1 MMKYLVILLIICT
14 NSFSQNIKVSNA
26 VEKEAIPYVN
36 IWSQTS
42 KIGTS
47 TDENGEFS
55 IENFKTNDSLIF
67 TAIGF
72 ETKKMILTENVKS
85 VYLTP
90 QVNHLKEV
98 VLSPKKVIKSKSKKI
113 KKAKYNVSSSEQNL
127 ITITAKFIPYKIE
140 YENTPFLSS
149 INLYTFSL
157 NPEAFILLH
166 FYNVD
171 ESGKPKDY
179 LVSENVLFRP
189 KKGSNLSK
197 IDISD
202 LKLEIPENG
211 LFIGIEV
218 PKIEHNRTKASKE
231 NYAEFKIKGYA
242 IYEPLFRM
250 SDAEEVKDTWNY
262 SNGEWKVNTY
272 LSLGIQLELT
282 N

>member
-1 MMKYLVILLIICT
+1 MKYLVILLIICT
-14 NSFSQNIKVSNA
+14 NSFSQNIKVFNT
-26 VEKEAIPYVN
+26 VEKDAIPYVN

-47 TDENGEFS
+47 SDENGEFS

-72 ETKKMILTENVKS
+72 ETKKMILTENLKS

-98 VLSPKKVIKSKSKKI
+98 VLSPKKNIKLKTKKI
-113 KKAKYNVSSSEQNL
+113 KKAKHIVAFWEHDS
-127 ITITAKFIPYKIE
+127 ITIIAKYISYKSE
-140 YENTPFLSS
+140 YEQTPFLNS
-149 INLYTFSL
+149 INLYTFSS

-166 FYNVD
+166 FYSVD

-189 KKGSNLSK
+189 KKGTNLSK

-202 LKLEIPENG
+202 LKIEIPESG
-211 LFIGIEV
+211 LFVGIEV

-242 IYEPLFRM
+242 IYEPSFRM

-272 LSLGIQLELT
+272 LSLGLQIELT

>member
-1 MMKYLVILLIICT
+1 MKYLVILLIICT

-47 TDENGEFS
+47 SDENGEFS

-72 ETKKMILTENVKS
+72 ETKKMILTENLKS

-90 QVNHLKEV
+90 QVNHLKEI
-98 VLSPKKVIKSKSKKI
+98 VLKPKKIVKLKTRKI
-113 KKAKYNVSSSEQNL
+113 KKAKYNVYSTEQNT

-140 YENTPFLSS
+140 YEQTPFLCS
-149 INLYTFSL
+149 INLYTFSF
-157 NPEAFILLH
+157 NPEAFLLLH
-166 FYNVD
+166 FYSVD

-189 KKGSNLSK
+189 KKGTNLSN

-202 LKLEIPENG
+202 LKIEIPESG
-211 LFIGIEV
+211 LFVGIEV

-231 NYAEFKIKGYA
+231 NYSEFKIKGYA
-242 IYEPLFRM
+242 IYEPSFKM

-272 LSLGIQLELT
+272 LSLGLQIELT

>member
-1 MMKYLVILLIICT
+1 MKYLVILLIICT
-14 NSFSQNIKVSNA
+14 NSFSQNIKVFNT
-26 VEKEAIPYVN
+26 VEKEVIPYVN

-42 KIGTS
+42 KVGTS

-72 ETKKMILTENVKS
+72 ETKKMIITENVKS

-98 VLSPKKVIKSKSKKI
+98 VLPPKKVIKSKSKKI

-166 FYNVD
+166 FYSVD

-202 LKLEIPENG
+202 LKLEKPENG

-242 IYEPLFRM
+242 IYEPSFRM
-250 SDAEEVKDTWNY
+250 SDAEEVKDTWKY

-272 LSLGIQLELT
+272 LSLGLQLELT